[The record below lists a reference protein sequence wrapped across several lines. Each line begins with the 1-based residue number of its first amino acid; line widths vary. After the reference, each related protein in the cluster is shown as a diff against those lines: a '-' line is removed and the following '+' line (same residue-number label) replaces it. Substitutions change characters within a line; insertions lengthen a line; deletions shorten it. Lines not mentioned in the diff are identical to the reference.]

1 VISVRPA
8 SFRAATTFEPINPAP
23 PVTRSI
29 RDLPLIGSERDPEKW
44 NPVFG
49 EITLKQQAHHL
60 PHSAGTCNLAAE
72 GSDDKA

>member
-1 VISVRPA
+1 
-8 SFRAATTFEPINPAP
+8 
-23 PVTRSI
+23 VTRSI

-60 PHSAGTCNLAAE
+60 PHSAGTCNLAAA
-72 GSDDKA
+72 GSDDKT